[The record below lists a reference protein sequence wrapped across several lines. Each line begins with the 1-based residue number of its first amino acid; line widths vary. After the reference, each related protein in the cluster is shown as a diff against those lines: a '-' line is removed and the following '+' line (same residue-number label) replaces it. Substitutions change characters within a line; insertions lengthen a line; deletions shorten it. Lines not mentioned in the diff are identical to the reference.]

1 MGHTQETI
9 CWIASAF
16 ERSTTLLST
25 WHQRLMFYVSLCLFR
40 IEINGRQKQ
49 NQQHVSL
56 RSQNSFPLHLA
67 RHAVAST
74 DRVFFE
80 PHARA
85 KGSPPQ
91 LCRGV
96 AVWLWEREACLVWVG
111 HLFARASRYRLHAL
125 REPGAGMDGCLGNE
139 TWLCWFM
146 LCSATRELNQQDRE
160 MPVCVS

>member
-85 KGSPPQ
+85 KGSPPP
-91 LCRGV
+91 
-96 AVWLWEREACLVWVG
+96 AVSWS
-111 HLFARASRYRLHAL
+111 SRMAL
-125 REPGAGMDGCLGNE
+125 RARSVPCVGGAFVCKSEQIQTARPQRARSRDGWMFGEWDLA
-139 TWLCWFM
+139 L
-146 LCSATRELNQQDRE
+146 LIYAL
-160 MPVCVS
+160 